1 MQILL
6 KFLRN
11 NSITNH
17 LNAIMKKIL
26 PFFSHNKVLLCES
39 CPNLHTLIIREL
51 ISTATLL
58 IIITTAQCLTR
69 FLVRRNAI
77 IKKFDWKKQTEWSDE
92 FYNWLKNKSRSY
104 EDTFEEVSK
113 ILGKKWYPL
122 TDEEFKRITPD
133 ITF

>member
-1 MQILL
+1 
-6 KFLRN
+6 
-11 NSITNH
+11 
-17 LNAIMKKIL
+17 
-26 PFFSHNKVLLCES
+26 
-39 CPNLHTLIIREL
+39 LHTLIIREL
-51 ISTATLL
+51 ISTATIL

-77 IKKFDWKKQTEWSDE
+77 IKKFDWEKQTEWSDE

-113 ILGKKWYPL
+113 TLGKKWYPL
-122 TDEEFKRITPD
+122 TDEEFKRIAPD

>member
-1 MQILL
+1 M
-6 KFLRN
+6 
-11 NSITNH
+11 
-17 LNAIMKKIL
+17 
-26 PFFSHNKVLLCES
+26 LCES
-39 CPNLHTLIIREL
+39 CPNLNTLIIREL
-51 ISTATLL
+51 ISTATIL

-77 IKKFDWKKQTEWSDE
+77 IKKFDWQKQTEWSDE

-122 TDEEFKRITPD
+122 TDEEFKRITPE